1 MDRCVLQHRLFGIM
15 GEPMF
20 RRSETDGTPVM
31 VVLLGERI
39 AAIPLRSL
47 QHEFGIEDASDDGR
61 MLGLIAE
68 SLDYVTGLRIGDPLP
83 QEVLTGN
90 ASWEPDQIHRQIAD
104 ARLRLQLVRWLG
116 AGAGAETPNL
126 DAETLA
132 RVADDPALRQQV
144 HDALARAAE
153 MLGLEDAEQVV
164 ALIEDLAYELAFI
177 EALRHRLLRRVKM
190 MVEKLERLTRA
201 FRGDSSHMETLTQVQ
216 RLSGVALRQISVRFD
231 ELDAQTGEVL
241 AALRNADSQR
251 AFIRSNRDWLYRAQR
266 AWEPILSAW
275 DRADGTIDDGLF
287 ALLARSYRFLAPR
300 FMPVTEWIS
309 TTKPKPRRKDKQP
322 ARMIW

>member
-1 MDRCVLQHRLFGIM
+1 MDRCVLRHRLFAIM
-15 GEPMF
+15 GAPMF

-31 VVLLGERI
+31 VVLLGERT

-47 QHEFGIEDASDDGR
+47 QREFQIEDASDDGR

-68 SLDYVTGLRIGDPLP
+68 SLDYVAGLRIGDPLP
-83 QEVLTGN
+83 QEVLSGN
-90 ASWEPDQIHRQIAD
+90 ASWAPDQIHRQIAD

-116 AGAGAETPNL
+116 AGADTPNL
-126 DAETLA
+126 DAEALA
-132 RVADDPALRQQV
+132 QVADDPAMRQQV
-144 HDALARAAE
+144 QDALARAAE
-153 MLGLEDAEQVV
+153 MLGLADAEQVV
-164 ALIEDLAYELAFI
+164 TLIEELAYELAFI
-177 EALRHRLLRRVKM
+177 EALRDRLLRRVKM

-231 ELDAQTGEVL
+231 EMDAQTGEVL
-241 AALRNADSQR
+241 AVLRNADSQR

-275 DRADGTIDDGLF
+275 DQADGTIDDGLF

-309 TTKPKPRRKDKQP
+309 ATKPKLRTKDKQP

>member
-1 MDRCVLQHRLFGIM
+1 MDRCVLQHRLFVIM

-116 AGAGAETPNL
+116 TGAGADTPNL

-241 AALRNADSQR
+241 AVLRNADSQR
-251 AFIRSNRDWLYRAQR
+251 AFIRSNRDWLYRTQR

-300 FMPVTEWIS
+300 FMPVTDWIS
-309 TTKPKPRRKDKQP
+309 ATKPKPRRKDKQP